1 MILNTLNAENIGIS
15 VAELWG
21 FENPDTLTIDTSR
34 TRQIVALILLQ
45 KQSNS
50 WTSFS

>member
-21 FENPDTLTIDTSR
+21 FENPDTFTIETSR
-34 TRQIVALILLQ
+34 TRQIINADTTPKTVQ
-45 KQSNS
+45 
-50 WTSFS
+50 